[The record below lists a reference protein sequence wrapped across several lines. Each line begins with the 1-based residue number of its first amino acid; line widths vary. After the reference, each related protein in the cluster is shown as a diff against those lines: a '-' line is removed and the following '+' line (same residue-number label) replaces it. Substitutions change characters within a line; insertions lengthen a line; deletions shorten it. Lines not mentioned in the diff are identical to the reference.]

1 VKASHCLAPASRS
14 RRRGRSLLGSASHF
28 SSAHVT
34 TPWFCTRYPT
44 GAKSDK
50 DDAEGLVLAIK
61 WRCFHCHCHDF
72 RFYVTLFPK
81 CFSNFR
87 SRYLFDIGLPTLYLT
102 LADTYLPIDASLPR
116 SATRLVLLSEM
127 LGFLAQWAVTFFG
140 SILT

>member
-1 VKASHCLAPASRS
+1 VKASHCLAPTSRS
-14 RRRGRSLLGSASHF
+14 RRSGRSLLGSASHF
-28 SSAHVT
+28 NSAHVT
-34 TPWFCTRYPT
+34 TPLFCTRCRR
-44 GAKSDK
+44 GARSAA
-50 DDAEGLVLAIK
+50 DDAERLVLAIK

-116 SATRLVLLSEM
+116 SATRLILLSEV